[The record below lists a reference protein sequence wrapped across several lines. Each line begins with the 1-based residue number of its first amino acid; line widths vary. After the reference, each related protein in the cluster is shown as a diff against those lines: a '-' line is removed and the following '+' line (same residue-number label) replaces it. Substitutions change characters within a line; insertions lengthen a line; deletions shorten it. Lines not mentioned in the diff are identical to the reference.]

1 MKFVGCGSGT
11 LRLAGLLLLA
21 AALPLPADAALAT
34 GVTAPDYLGKS
45 AGGQTVKVSAFAG
58 KLVIVTFWASW
69 CAPCLEEMP
78 LLEGL
83 QQKLGRERIEVVAV
97 NWGEDGRRY
106 RQLLRQLTDVQ
117 MTLTHDA
124 GKLIGRTYEI
134 DDIPQLYLIDS
145 EGRIAYQSRGYSPE
159 NAQSLL
165 DAINRLLAD

>member
-1 MKFVGCGSGT
+1 M
-11 LRLAGLLLLA
+11 LLV
-21 AALPLPADAALAT
+21 AALPLPVAAALAT
-34 GVTAPDYLGKS
+34 GVSAPDYLGKS
-45 AGGQTVKVSAFAG
+45 ADGQTVKVSAFTG

-83 QQKLGRERIEVVAV
+83 QQKLGRERIEVVAI
-97 NWGEDGRRY
+97 NWGEDSQRY

-124 GKLIGRTYEI
+124 GKLIGRTYGV
-134 DDIPQLYLIDS
+134 DDIPQLYLIDR

-159 NAQSLL
+159 SAQSLL
-165 DAINRLLAD
+165 GAINSLMSTGP